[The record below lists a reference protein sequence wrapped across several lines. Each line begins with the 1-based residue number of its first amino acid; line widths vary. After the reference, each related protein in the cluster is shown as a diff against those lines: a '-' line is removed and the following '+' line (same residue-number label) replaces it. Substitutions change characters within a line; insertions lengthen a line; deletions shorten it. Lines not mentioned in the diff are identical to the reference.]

1 MRTPI
6 AALFLSTT
14 LLLPAAPVAAQANG
28 TVACDARILRIVENL
43 RHEPMTPDQAERA
56 RNALYAAVEK
66 CRPLPR
72 GSSSYG
78 AMTAPAGRDSGDT
91 RKPDTQ
97 LERQSLR
104 AQQNVLSPSELR
116 EGERRLDSI
125 ERKAQT
131 DPGAARDMQRIW
143 EADRSL
149 STINRPIPGG
159 SDNPSLVGPSLVG
172 PGDRN

>member
-1 MRTPI
+1 MR
-6 AALFLSTT
+6 FLLAT
-14 LLLPAAPVAAQANG
+14 LLALIPVATQAA
-28 TVACDARILRIVENL
+28 TVTCDDRILRIVHNL

-56 RNALYAAVEK
+56 RQALYAAIEK
-66 CRPLPR
+66 CRPL
-72 GSSSYG
+72 SSGRAAVPS
-78 AMTAPAGRDSGDT
+78 TSTPARDE
-91 RKPDTQ
+91 RRPDTS

-104 AQQNVLSPSELR
+104 AQQNVLTAPELR

-125 ERKAQT
+125 DRKAQT
-131 DPGAARDMQRIW
+131 DPRAARDMQRIW

-159 SDNPSLVGPSLVG
+159 PTNPSLVG